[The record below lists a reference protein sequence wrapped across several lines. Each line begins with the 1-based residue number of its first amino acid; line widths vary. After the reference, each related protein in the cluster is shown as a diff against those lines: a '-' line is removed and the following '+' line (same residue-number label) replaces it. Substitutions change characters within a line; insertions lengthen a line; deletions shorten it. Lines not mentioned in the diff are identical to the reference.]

1 MQPTKEVSIEVCRI
15 LDSLTVLG
23 ADLKCSDDIPEE
35 TLVLSAHKTRSAC
48 AALAEA
54 VSALKQI
61 LQISVEA
68 GGGPVP
74 VIVKDRLEEAGEQAC
89 DGK

>member
-1 MQPTKEVSIEVCRI
+1 MQPTREASIEVGKI
-15 LDSLTVLG
+15 LDSLAVLG
-23 ADLKCSDDIPEE
+23 ADLKCADDVPDD
-35 TLVLSAHKTRSAC
+35 TLVLNAQKTRNAC

-54 VSALKQI
+54 VAALKQI

-74 VIVKDRLEEAGEQAC
+74 VIVRNRLDDADAKAC
-89 DGK
+89 DSK

>member
-23 ADLKCSDDIPEE
+23 ADLKCGDEIPDD
-35 TLVLSAHKTRSAC
+35 TLVLPASKTRSAC

-54 VSALKQI
+54 VAALKQI

-74 VIVKDRLEEAGEQAC
+74 VIVKDRLDEVDEKTC
-89 DGK
+89 DAK